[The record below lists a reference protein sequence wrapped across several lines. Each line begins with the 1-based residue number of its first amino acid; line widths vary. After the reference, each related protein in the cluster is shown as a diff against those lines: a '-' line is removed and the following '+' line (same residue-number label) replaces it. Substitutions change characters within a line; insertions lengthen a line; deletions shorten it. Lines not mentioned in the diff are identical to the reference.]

1 MDLRGMTLKEL
12 EDLRFTLECEILE
25 RTGFSPVSFDSFDT
39 QVQAEELRYT
49 HSVAPLNRNFSD
61 YVEF

>member
-1 MDLRGMTLKEL
+1 MEFKGMTLKAL
-12 EDLRFTLECEILE
+12 EDLRFAVECEILE
-25 RTGFSPVSFDSFDT
+25 RVGFSPASFDRFDT
-39 QVQAEELRYT
+39 QVQVEELRYR